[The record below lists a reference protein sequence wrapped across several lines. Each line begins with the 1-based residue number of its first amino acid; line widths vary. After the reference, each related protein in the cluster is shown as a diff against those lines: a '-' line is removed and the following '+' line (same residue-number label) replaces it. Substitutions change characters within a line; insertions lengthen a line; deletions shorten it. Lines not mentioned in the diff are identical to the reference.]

1 MVALMTGVI
10 DPGLT
15 LVLDS
20 HSYVGCALVSMYSS
34 CKCIASACGVF
45 SGISEPTDLVACS
58 SLINGYSKCG
68 YHKEALCLF
77 NELRMSGKKPDSVL
91 VAIVLGSCAELSD
104 SLYGQEVH
112 SYVIRQGLEL
122 DIKVSSALIDMYSK
136 CGVLDSAMTLFA
148 KVPEKSV
155 VSFNSVILGLGL
167 HGFASSAFEKFD
179 EMLEMGLQPDEVTFS
194 ALLCTCCHAGLL
206 HECQEMFMRMKRE
219 FGVEQ
224 RTEHHVYIVKLMG
237 MAGKVEEAFEF
248 VMSLR
253 RPIDTGIWGALWML
267 IGLKL

>member
-1 MVALMTGVI
+1 
-10 DPGLT
+10 
-15 LVLDS
+15 
-20 HSYVGCALVSMYSS
+20 
-34 CKCIASACGVF
+34 
-45 SGISEPTDLVACS
+45 
-58 SLINGYSKCG
+58 
-68 YHKEALCLF
+68 
-77 NELRMSGKKPDSVL
+77 
-91 VAIVLGSCAELSD
+91 
-104 SLYGQEVH
+104 
-112 SYVIRQGLEL
+112 
-122 DIKVSSALIDMYSK
+122 
-136 CGVLDSAMTLFA
+136 MTLFA

-167 HGFASSAFEKFD
+167 HGFASSAFEMFN
-179 EMLEMGLQPDEVTFS
+179 EMLEMGLKPDEVTFS